1 MNSKT
6 FTIKGHS
13 YATNSIPARKAV
25 GIAYRLV
32 GILADGMNSI
42 SKLYELDNDGKL
54 ILEILAHTVRDDM
67 AINEA
72 TFDNIYTGNLA
83 ELFEALKVVVEFNF
97 ADFLQEG
104 GIGSLAS
111 KAAKVKGAAKGKVT
125 HVAAI

>member
-6 FTIKGHS
+6 FTIKNHS
-13 YATNSIPARKAV
+13 YTTNSIPARKAV
-25 GIAYRLV
+25 GIAYRLIGV
-32 GILADGMNSI
+32 LSDGMASI
-42 SKLYELDNDGKL
+42 SKLYELDKGSEL

-72 TFDNIYTGNLA
+72 TFDNIYTGNLG

-104 GIGSLAS
+104 GIGNLAT
-111 KAAKVKGAAKGKVT
+111 KAVKGQKKSKDKVT
-125 HVAAI
+125 HIEAV

>member
-1 MNSKT
+1 MNSKS
-6 FTIKGHS
+6 FTVKGHN
-13 YATNSIPARKAV
+13 YTTNSIPARKAV

-32 GILADGMNSI
+32 GILADGMGSI
-42 SKLYELDNDGKL
+42 SKLYELDSDGKL
-54 ILEILAHTVRDDM
+54 ILEILAHTIRDDM

-72 TFDNIYTGNLA
+72 TFDNVYTGNLA

-111 KAAKVKGAAKGKVT
+111 KAVKVKIVKKGKAEN
-125 HVAAI
+125 VAAI

>member
-13 YATNSIPARKAV
+13 YTTNSIPARKAV

-42 SKLYELDNDGKL
+42 SKLYELDNDGEL

-83 ELFEALKVVVEFNF
+83 ELFEALKIVVEFNF

-104 GIGSLAS
+104 GIGSLAN
-111 KAAKVKGAAKGKVT
+111 KAAKAKGVAKGKVT
-125 HVAAI
+125 HVAAV

>member
-6 FTIKGHS
+6 FTVKGHN
-13 YATNSIPARKAV
+13 YTTNSIPARKAV

-32 GILADGMNSI
+32 GILADGLNSI
-42 SKLYELDNDGKL
+42 SKLYELDSDGKL
-54 ILEILAHTVRDDM
+54 ILEILAHTIRDDM

-72 TFDNIYTGNLA
+72 TFDNIYTGNLG

-111 KAAKVKGAAKGKVT
+111 KAANAKGTTKGKMS
-125 HVAAI
+125 HIAAD